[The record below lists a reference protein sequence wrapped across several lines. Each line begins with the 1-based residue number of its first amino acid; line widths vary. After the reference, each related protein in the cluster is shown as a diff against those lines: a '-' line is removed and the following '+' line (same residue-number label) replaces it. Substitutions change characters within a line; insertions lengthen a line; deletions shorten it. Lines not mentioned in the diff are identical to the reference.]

1 MAQKDDEELFD
12 EYEEMIINVIDALE
26 DDLMGTEMKLQDT
39 LGAATVD
46 FQDRVKKL
54 LDDMKLK
61 TQN

>member
-1 MAQKDDEELFD
+1 MFD
-12 EYEEMIINVIDALE
+12 EYEEKIINVIDALE

-54 LDDMKLK
+54 LDDMKQK